1 MAGQQ
6 WAISAD
12 GGFLANTKLSKTL
25 RTATQ
30 PMMKLRQFTRVEPG
44 YGKNV
49 SDSLDFDKVSNIQT
63 AGGKITEL
71 QDIPESKVLIRKG
84 TLIVDECGNSVP
96 YTGKLEALSE
106 FDPENIVHK
115 ALMNDMA
122 KTMDKAVSDEL
133 KTGEIIYI
141 PTGPTSQAWD
151 VDGTAST
158 VSTGNFNLFHLKE
171 MVDAANVGI
180 FGSGNVATPI
190 PAFPDGNFVLILSV
204 KAARGLFDDP
214 DYQEAAKFAYPRELF
229 HGEMEEIVYNTRIV
243 VTNNIQALS
252 NGVGGS
258 SALGEGF
265 LIGDDAVIE
274 GMVIKEELRAKLPV
288 KYGRDKGLAWYALE
302 GFKKV
307 WSYATD
313 GEDHIIRLTSG

>member
-12 GGFLANTKLSKTL
+12 GGHLANTKLSKTL
-25 RTATQ
+25 RHANQ
-30 PMMKLRQFTRVEPG
+30 PRMKIRQFTRVEAG

-49 SDSLDFDKVSNIQT
+49 SDSLDFDKVANVQT

-71 QDIPESKVLIRKG
+71 QDIPETKTLIRKG
-84 TLIVDECGNSVP
+84 TLVVDEWGNSVP

-122 KTMDKAVSDEL
+122 KTMDKAVADEL
-133 KTGEIIYI
+133 KLGELIYI
-141 PTGPTSQAWD
+141 PTGATSQAWD
-151 VDGTAST
+151 TDGTPSTAS
-158 VSTGNFNLFHLKE
+158 VGNFNYFHLKE
-171 MVDAANVGI
+171 IVDAMTVGT
-180 FGSGNVATPI
+180 FGTLALNPV
-190 PAFPDGNFVLILSV
+190 PAMPDGNFVAILSV

-243 VTNNIQALS
+243 VTNNTAALS

-258 SALGEGF
+258 SALGEAIF
-265 LIGDDAVIE
+265 LGDDAIIE
-274 GMVIKEELRAKLPV
+274 GVAIKEELRAKLPV
-288 KYGRDKGLAWYALE
+288 KYGRDKGLAWYALI

-307 WSYATD
+307 WSQATD
-313 GEDHIIRLTSG
+313 TEDHIVRVTSS

>member
-6 WAISAD
+6 WALSAD
-12 GGFLANTKLSKTL
+12 GGFLANVKLSKTL
-25 RTATQ
+25 RNANQ
-30 PMMKLRQFTRVEPG
+30 PRMKLRQFTRVEPG

-49 SDSLDFDKVSNIQT
+49 SDSLDFDKLSNVQT

-71 QDIPESKVLIRKG
+71 QDIPETKTLIRKG
-84 TLIVDECGNSVP
+84 TLIVDEWGNSVP

-122 KTMDKAVSDEL
+122 KTMDKAVADEL

-141 PTGPTSQAWD
+141 PTGATQQTWD
-151 VDGTAST
+151 VDGTPSTAS
-158 VSTGNFNLFHLKE
+158 VGNFNYFHLKE
-171 MVDAANVGI
+171 IRDAMDTGI
-180 FGSGNVATPI
+180 FGAGNVANPV
-190 PAFPDGNFVLILSV
+190 PLMPDGNAVAILSV

-214 DYQEAAKFAYPRELF
+214 DYQEAAKFAYPRQLF

-243 VTNNIQALS
+243 VTNNTAALS
-252 NGVGGS
+252 NGVGGA
-258 SALGEGF
+258 SALGEAIF
-265 LIGDDAVIE
+265 LGDDSIIE
-274 GMVIKEELRAKLPV
+274 GVAIKEELRAKLAV
-288 KYGRDKGLAWYALE
+288 KYGRDKGLAWYALL

-307 WSYATD
+307 WSFATD
-313 GEDHIIRLTSG
+313 GEDHIVRVTSS